1 MAGQNQDRRQDK
13 DAGKR
18 RMLPFLVIPIIFLI
32 AGIAILPYSPKFG
45 LIWIVFCV
53 YFTVVILK
61 NAAGRQAQR
70 KKPEGQ
76 APVGPDRPAPSAPRP
91 NRPASPAA
99 PRPAGYD
106 RVDRRVYQSSGQQ
119 HDHIRSIELS
129 PQRKLEQLETLKDA
143 GLLTDEEYRE
153 KKREIMQKL

>member
-1 MAGQNQDRRQDK
+1 MMRSSRDRRQDK
-13 DAGKR
+13 DADNR

-32 AGIAILPYSPKFG
+32 AGIIMLPYSPKFG

-61 NAAGRQAQR
+61 NAVGKPAQR

-76 APVGPDRPAPSAPRP
+76 DPVRPDRPTPSAPRP
-91 NRPASPAA
+91 T
-99 PRPAGYD
+99 GYE
-106 RVDRRVYQSSGQQ
+106 RVDRRVYSSGQG

-143 GLLTDEEYRE
+143 GLLTDEEYKE
-153 KKREIMQKL
+153 KKREIMQRL

>member
-1 MAGQNQDRRQDK
+1 MMRSSRDRRQDK
-13 DAGKR
+13 DAGNR
-18 RMLPFLVIPIIFLI
+18 RMLPFLVIPVIFLI

-61 NAAGRQAQR
+61 NAAGKQTQR

-76 APVGPDRPAPSAPRP
+76 TSVGPDRPAPTAPRP
-91 NRPASPAA
+91 SRPGTPAA
-99 PRPAGYD
+99 PRPTGYQGQN
-106 RVDRRVYQSSGQQ
+106 RRTWQSSRE

-129 PQRKLEQLETLKDA
+129 PQRKLEQLETLKNA
-143 GLLTDEEYRE
+143 GLLTDEEYRD

>member
-1 MAGQNQDRRQDK
+1 MMRSSRDRRQDK
-13 DAGKR
+13 DAGNR
-18 RMLPFLVIPIIFLI
+18 RMLPFLVIPVIFLI

-61 NAAGRQAQR
+61 NAVGKQTQR

-76 APVGPDRPAPSAPRP
+76 APVGPDRPVPTDPRP
-91 NRPASPAA
+91 SRPGTPAA
-99 PRPAGYD
+99 PRPTGD
-106 RVDRRVYQSSGQQ
+106 HRVYQSSGQE

-129 PQRKLEQLETLKDA
+129 PQRKLEQLETLKNA
-143 GLLTDEEYRE
+143 GLLTDEEYRD

>member
-1 MAGQNQDRRQDK
+1 MMRSSRDRRQDK
-13 DAGKR
+13 DAGNR
-18 RMLPFLVIPIIFLI
+18 RMLPFLVIPVIFLI

-61 NAAGRQAQR
+61 NAAGKPAQR

-76 APVGPDRPAPSAPRP
+76 APVGPARPAPSAPRP
-91 NRPASPAA
+91 NRPVSSAA
-99 PRPAGYD
+99 PHPAGNQ
-106 RVDRRVYQSSGQQ
+106 RQDRRDYRSYGQE
-119 HDHIRSIELS
+119 HDHIRSIALS
-129 PQRKLEQLETLKDA
+129 PQRKLEQLETLRDA

-153 KKREIMQKL
+153 KKREIMKKF

>member
-1 MAGQNQDRRQDK
+1 MMRSSRDRRQDK
-13 DAGKR
+13 DAGNR
-18 RMLPFLVIPIIFLI
+18 RMLPFLVIPVIFLI

-61 NAAGRQAQR
+61 NTAGRKAQR
-70 KKPEGQ
+70 KGPEGKSL
-76 APVGPDRPAPSAPRP
+76 VRPDRTAPSPKQPNGPTSPAPPRP
-91 NRPASPAA
+91 TGYQGQNR
-99 PRPAGYD
+99 RTW
-106 RVDRRVYQSSGQQ
+106 QSSRE

-129 PQRKLEQLETLKDA
+129 PQRKLEQLETLKNA
-143 GLLTDEEYRE
+143 GLLTDEEYRD

>member
-1 MAGQNQDRRQDK
+1 MMRSSLDRKQDK
-13 DAGKR
+13 DAGNR
-18 RMLPFLVIPIIFLI
+18 RMLPFLVIPVIFLI

-76 APVGPDRPAPSAPRP
+76 APVGPDRPAPSA
-91 NRPASPAA
+91 A
-99 PRPAGYD
+99 PRPTGYQGQN
-106 RVDRRVYQSSGQQ
+106 RRTWQSSRE

-143 GLLTDEEYRE
+143 GLLTDEEYRD

>member
-13 DAGKR
+13 DACKR

-61 NAAGRQAQR
+61 NAAGKQAQR
-70 KKPEGQ
+70 KKPERQ
-76 APVGPDRPAPSAPRP
+76 APARPDRPAPSAPRP
-91 NRPASPAA
+91 SRPASSAA
-99 PRPAGYD
+99 PRPTGYE
-106 RVDRRVYQSSGQQ
+106 RVDRRVYSAGQE
-119 HDHIRSIELS
+119 HDHIRSIALS
-129 PQRKLEQLETLKDA
+129 PQRKLEQLETLKGA
-143 GLLTDEEYRE
+143 GLLTDEEYRD
-153 KKREIMQKL
+153 KKREIMQKI